1 MLSPAGVD
9 VRTSVCLSAPVK
21 AKMFKTFFSAF
32 SAKEGSFKAMKGL
45 ARDLRGEACE
55 GEAGPGLGEAALPGA
70 LVLRRKLRGANMAPG
85 PWQIQEIGRAHV

>member
-9 VRTSVCLSAPVK
+9 VRMSVCLSAPVK

-32 SAKEGSFKAMKGL
+32 SAKEGSFKARKGL

-55 GEAGPGLGEAALPGA
+55 VEAGLGEPALPGA

-85 PWQIQEIGRAHV
+85 PW